1 MICKAKINCTLAVRY
16 SIITLQIEQRDKI
29 MRVTVFHKEDQA
41 FNRMCVV
48 EAPSNNIEDA
58 LEYAYRWTNNINGS
72 WSRDDIKNNADWNEN
87 VTEIAPLEDGYGHRS
102 SMMQDRFLTEDG
114 WYEVAGFG
122 FKKLDMHKVAQLQ
135 NDAEWER
142 GIEAGMKEAV

>member
-1 MICKAKINCTLAVRY
+1 
-16 SIITLQIEQRDKI
+16 
-29 MRVTVFHKEDQA
+29 MRIAVFHKEGDS
-41 FNRMCVV
+41 FDRMCVV
-48 EAPSNNIEDA
+48 EAPCTDVMDA

-72 WSRDDIKNNADWNEN
+72 WSRSGNAYSNEN

-122 FKKLDMHKVAQLQ
+122 FKKLDMHKVDQFQ